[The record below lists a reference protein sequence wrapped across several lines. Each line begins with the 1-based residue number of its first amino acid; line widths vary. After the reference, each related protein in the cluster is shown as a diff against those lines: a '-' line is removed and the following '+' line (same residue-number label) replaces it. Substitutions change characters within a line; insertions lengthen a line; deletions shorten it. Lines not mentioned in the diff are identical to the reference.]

1 MPQAK
6 PQIDNGV
13 IQRLQQ
19 QLANA
24 FLLYANYKKYHW
36 QTYSPL
42 FRDLHLLFDE
52 HAQAILGTIDELGER
67 VRMLGGDPIADPRQF
82 IELGTVDIA
91 AADQDMR
98 VMIEEALSNHASVVQ
113 GMRKAIYRAD
123 EVGDQV
129 TADLLTHILS
139 IHEKQGWFLK
149 EVIENDDGLIRP
161 VKKTGQER

>member
-13 IQRLQQ
+13 IHRLQQ

-24 FLLYANYKKYHW
+24 FLLYVNYKKYHW
-36 QTYSPL
+36 QSYGPL

-52 HAQAILGTIDELGER
+52 HAQAVLGTIDDLGER

-82 IELGTVDIA
+82 IELGTVEVA
-91 AADQDMR
+91 AAGRDMR
-98 VMIEEALSNHASVVQ
+98 GMIEEALSNHAGVVQ
-113 GMRKAIYRAD
+113 GTRQAIYRAD

-129 TADLLTHILS
+129 TADLLIHILS
-139 IHEKQGWFLK
+139 VHEKQVWFLK
-149 EVIENDDGLIRP
+149 QIIEHDDGLIRP
-161 VKKTGQER
+161 VKKTGPER

>member
-6 PQIDNGV
+6 MQIEDGV

-36 QTYSPL
+36 QSYGPL

-52 HAQAILGTIDELGER
+52 HAEAVLGTIDELGER
-67 VRMLGGDPIADPRQF
+67 VRILGGNPIADPRQF
-82 IELGTVDIA
+82 IEQGTVEVA
-91 AADQDMR
+91 AAGLDMR
-98 VMIEEALSNHASVVQ
+98 GMIEEALSNHARVVQ
-113 GMRKAIYRAD
+113 GTRQAIYRAD

-129 TADLLTHILS
+129 TADLLTRLMS
-139 IHEKQGWFLK
+139 IHEKQEWFLR
-149 EVIENDDGLIRP
+149 EILESDDGLIRP
-161 VKKTGQER
+161 VKKIE